1 VEPVPEADAAAARFQ
16 RFAGTEGARA
26 NLKQRSVRG
35 ALFVAAGGATDFVV
49 RFGAIAV
56 LARLLRPEDFGLIA
70 MVTAVTSIVEGF
82 RDLGLATATVQRPDI
97 THRQVSNLFWV
108 NAAAG
113 AGFAACFCVSAPVIA
128 RFFHEPRLVA
138 IAIVLSLAFVWG
150 GLSAQHEALMSR
162 QLKQGE
168 LSFIRL
174 ASTVTSTVAAV
185 VLAARGYGYWALV
198 WREVIRTAL
207 VSLGIW
213 ARCPWVPGWPRR
225 GVATGALIRFGTELS
240 ATHLLTSL
248 IASIDRLLIGRFF
261 GAVPVG
267 LYRQA
272 QQLLMVPVDQLN
284 APITAM
290 AQPAL
295 SALQDDPE
303 RYRRY
308 YDRIAFLVALATV
321 PLGVLVA
328 VYAREIALVVLGAGW
343 GQATAFIR
351 IFGVAAAIRPAV
363 ATSAVVLITCGHS
376 ARYLRAAIAHSLLL
390 AVLMCAGLAWGPEGV
405 AVAHVSAT
413 VIALWPKLWYSF
425 LETPISVRLFARS
438 VRVPVAAGTATLAGM
453 MALRHLLPP
462 GRDLPALLVGATVGP
477 ALYLAACLLQGEGR
491 ARLAVLGGDL
501 RGALQRRVAATG

>member
-1 VEPVPEADAAAARFQ
+1 
-16 RFAGTEGARA
+16 
-26 NLKQRSVRG
+26 
-35 ALFVAAGGATDFVV
+35 
-49 RFGAIAV
+49 
-56 LARLLRPEDFGLIA
+56 
-70 MVTAVTSIVEGF
+70 
-82 RDLGLATATVQRPDI
+82 
-97 THRQVSNLFWV
+97 
-108 NAAAG
+108 
-113 AGFAACFCVSAPVIA
+113 
-128 RFFHEPRLVA
+128 
-138 IAIVLSLAFVWG
+138 
-150 GLSAQHEALMSR
+150 MSR

-174 ASTVTSTVAAV
+174 ASTLTSTVAAV
-185 VLAARGYGYWALV
+185 VLASRGFGYWALV

-225 GVATGALIRFGTELS
+225 GVATGALLRFGTELS

-308 YDRIAFLVALATV
+308 YDRITFLVALATM

-343 GQATAFIR
+343 SQASTFIR

-425 LETPISVRLFARS
+425 LETPVSVRLFARS
-438 VRVPVAAGTATLAGM
+438 VRVPVAAGLATLAGM
-453 MALRHLLPP
+453 LALRHLLPP

-491 ARLAVLGGDL
+491 ARLAGLGGDL
-501 RGALQRRVAATG
+501 RSALQRRVAPAG

>member
-1 VEPVPEADAAAARFQ
+1 VDDPAALRFE
-16 RFAGTEGARA
+16 RFAGTGAARA
-26 NLKQRSVRG
+26 ELKQRSVRG

-70 MVTAVTSIVEGF
+70 MVTAVTSVVEGF
-82 RDLGLATATVQRPDI
+82 RDLGLATATVQRPGI

-113 AGFAACFCVSAPVIA
+113 AAFALAFCALSPVIA
-128 RFFHEPRLVA
+128 SFFHEPRLVA
-138 IAIVLSLAFVWG
+138 IAVVLSLAFVWG

-174 ASTVTSTVAAV
+174 AATLACTAAAV
-185 VLAARGYGYWALV
+185 LLAWRGFGYWALV
-198 WREVIRTAL
+198 WREVIRTGL
-207 VSLGIW
+207 VSVGIW
-213 ARCPWVPGWPRR
+213 ARCPWVPGWPCR
-225 GVATGALIRFGTELS
+225 GAGTGALIRFGTQLS

-248 IASIDRLLIGRFF
+248 IASVDRLLIGRFF

-295 SALQDDPE
+295 AALQDDPE

-308 YDRIAFLVALATV
+308 YDRVTFLVALATV
-321 PLGVLVA
+321 PLGVIVA
-328 VYAREIALVVLGAGW
+328 VYAREIAHVVLGEAW
-343 GQATAFIR
+343 GQAAGFIR

-390 AVLMCAGLAWGPEGV
+390 AVLMCAGLSWGAEGV
-405 AVAHVSAT
+405 AIAHVSAT

-425 LETPISVRLFARS
+425 LDTPVSVRLFVRS
-438 VRVPVAAGTATLAGM
+438 VRVPVLAGLATGAA
-453 MALRHLLPP
+453 ALALHRGLALPDAP
-462 GRDLPALLVGATVGP
+462 GLVAGAVLGS
-477 ALYLAACLLQGEGR
+477 AVYLAACLVQGEGR
-491 ARLAVLGGDL
+491 RRIRALVDDL
-501 RGALQRRVAATG
+501 RAALRRRAATSAA

>member
-1 VEPVPEADAAAARFQ
+1 MDDPAAVRFERLAGTGAAR
-16 RFAGTEGARA
+16 AE
-26 NLKQRSVRG
+26 LKQRSVRG
-35 ALFVAAGGATDFVV
+35 ALFVAVGGATDFVV

-56 LARLLRPEDFGLIA
+56 LARLLHPEDFGLIA
-70 MVTAVTSIVEGF
+70 MVTAVTSVVEGF
-82 RDLGLATATVQRPDI
+82 RDLGLATATVQRPAI

-113 AGFAACFCVSAPVIA
+113 AAFALAFCALSPVIA
-128 RFFHEPRLVA
+128 SFFHEPRLVA
-138 IAIVLSLAFVWG
+138 VAVVLSLAFVWG

-174 ASTVTSTVAAV
+174 AATVTSTAAAV
-185 VLAARGYGYWALV
+185 LLARRGFGYWALV
-198 WREVIRTAL
+198 WREVIRTGL

-213 ARCPWVPGWPRR
+213 ARCPWIPGWPRR
-225 GVATGALIRFGTELS
+225 GVETGSLIRFGTELS

-248 IASIDRLLIGRFF
+248 IASADRLLIGRFF

-267 LYRQA
+267 FYRQA

-295 SALQDDPE
+295 AALQGDPE

-308 YDRIAFLVALATV
+308 YDRVTFLVALATV
-321 PLGVLVA
+321 PLGVIVA
-328 VYAREIALVVLGAGW
+328 VFAREIAHVVLGEAW
-343 GQATAFIR
+343 GQATGFIR

-390 AVLMCAGLAWGPEGV
+390 AVLMCAGLSWGPEGV
-405 AVAHVSAT
+405 GVAHVSAT

-425 LETPISVRLFARS
+425 LDTPVSVGLFVRS
-438 VRVPVAAGTATLAGM
+438 VRVPVVAGAAAVAATLALNRELVLPDAS
-453 MALRHLLPP
+453 ALV
-462 GRDLPALLVGATVGP
+462 AGAVLGS
-477 ALYLAACLLQGEGR
+477 AVYLAVCLLQGEGR
-491 ARLAVLGGDL
+491 RRIRALAEDL
-501 RGALQRRVAATG
+501 RAALRRRTAAAAA